1 MSPEWIERA
10 WWAAGVP
17 TAWAPT
23 WRCKPRKT
31 ATRGCTV
38 STRLQPSPGAGSRR
52 WRLVYGFGIVGIQ
65 LGCIIVRYRVCSCE
79 RGSRLLWEGECAP
92 RWAAIKS
99 SVVSR
104 VNDASVV
111 GGNSYSSLL
120 TKPSGS
126 LLGQWWQRARRR
138 RARARRQLR
147 WSVVRRHDG

>member
-1 MSPEWIERA
+1 MDRASLVGGWCSNSMGTCLAVQATQDGHERLH
-10 WWAAGVP
+10 
-17 TAWAPT
+17 
-23 WRCKPRKT
+23 
-31 ATRGCTV
+31 TV

-120 TKPSGS
+120 AKPSGS